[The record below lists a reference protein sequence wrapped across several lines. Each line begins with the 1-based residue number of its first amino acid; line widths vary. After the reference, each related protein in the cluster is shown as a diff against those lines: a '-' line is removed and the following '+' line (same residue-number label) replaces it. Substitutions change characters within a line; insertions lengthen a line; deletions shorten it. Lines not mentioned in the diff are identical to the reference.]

1 MRSTLMGVSLI
12 CPYCHKPVDP
22 TKPNAMMSAATKQL
36 QHKDCWT
43 ERPTQAEPSA
53 SDSTRRPPIS

>member
-22 TKPNAMMSAATKQL
+22 TKPNAMINAATKQL

-43 ERPTQAEPSA
+43 ERSSESK
-53 SDSTRRPPIS
+53 STSHTA

>member
-22 TKPNAMMSAATKQL
+22 TKPDAMMSGSAKQL
-36 QHKDCWT
+36 QHRDCWT
-43 ERPTQAEPSA
+43 ERSDPPSGNEPKSPSHTA
-53 SDSTRRPPIS
+53 

>member
-12 CPYCHKPVDP
+12 CPYCHKLVDP

-36 QHKDCWT
+36 QHRDCWT
-43 ERPTQAEPSA
+43 ERSSSPENDGG
-53 SDSTRRPPIS
+53 DSKSTSHTA

>member
-22 TKPNAMMSAATKQL
+22 TTPNAMMSAATKQL
-36 QHKDCWT
+36 QHRDCWT
-43 ERPTQAEPSA
+43 ERADPPAGDEPKSPSHTA
-53 SDSTRRPPIS
+53 